1 MGGRRLGRRRLFAL
15 NKLGSASDATAPGP
29 GMEKAVKTTVR
40 REGHRIITEIAVDL
54 GASGASIGAKDDADD
69 VIGDTSG
76 GAAYLTQITNAINGR
91 IVSVE
96 MHCAETPVSTNSHTT
111 IDLLSEGVG
120 TAVYDSDGSGMTKVI
135 NAANAWAAGDTVLVV
150 ADADDAGTEFTANRV
165 VADEYLY
172 LSTATAAGGDD
183 VYTAGK
189 YVITLE
195 GIAVPDD
202 M

>member
-1 MGGRRLGRRRLFAL
+1 MGSRRLGRRRLYAL
-15 NKLGSASDATAPGP
+15 NKFGSETDATAPGP
-29 GMEKAVKTTVR
+29 GMAKAVKTTVR
-40 REGHRIITEIAVDL
+40 REGHRIITEITVDL
-54 GASGASIGAKDDADD
+54 GTSGASIGAKNDADD
-69 VIGDTSG
+69 IIGDTSG
-76 GAAYLTQITNAINGR
+76 GAAYLTQVTNAVNGR

-96 MHCAETPVSTNSHTT
+96 MHCAEAPASTNSHTT
-111 IDLLSEGVG
+111 IDLLSEGNG
-120 TAVYDSDGSGMTKVI
+120 NQAYDADGSGMTKIVD
-135 NAANAWAAGDTVLVV
+135 AANAWAAGDTVLVV
-150 ADADDAGTEFTANRV
+150 ADADDAGTEFSANRV

-183 VYTAGK
+183 VFTAGK